1 MKKLDEEYK
10 KACAEETPDLW
21 NRIEA
26 GLPPKTEQTAKA
38 GTEPAKK
45 QSPAAAAPQWQG
57 NTPEGTSAPEAGT
70 GATET
75 GARVPVSGTQ
85 TQAAIRKVWVRYG
98 AFVAAAVMVLVTVP
112 GLLRMKQAKSTN
124 ENATSMGMQ
133 DMTAAGEHMTDMA
146 DAEEIAG
153 DSGDTEYADAFPGEC
168 DDAYSEE
175 AQNGTAQ
182 KNAAITEMLPGVSS
196 MELKVTSVEEY
207 DGYELVGVVSEDGT
221 FETKVDFPEEVKK
234 ELDFTLTEGEYYTFT
249 LRQDKDKD
257 FPGYHVVAVE
267 QKGE

>member
-38 GTEPAKK
+38 DTEPAKE
-45 QSPAAAAPQWQG
+45 QPRAAATEQPEGSAPE
-57 NTPEGTSAPEAGT
+57 TGTSAPKTA
-70 GATET
+70 
-75 GARVPVSGTQ
+75 PL

-112 GLLRMKQAKSTN
+112 GLLRMKQAKNTN
-124 ENATSMGMQ
+124 ENATSMNMQ
-133 DMTAAGEHMTDMA
+133 DMTAAGENTAGMA

-153 DSGDTEYADAFPGEC
+153 DNRDTEYADAFPGEC

-182 KNAAITEMLPGVSS
+182 ENAAVTEMLPGVSS

-234 ELDFTLTEGEYYTFT
+234 ELDFTLTEGEYYLFT
-249 LRQDKDKD
+249 IRQDKDKD
-257 FPGYHVVAVE
+257 FPGCHVIAVE
-267 QKGE
+267 QTGK

>member
-38 GTEPAKK
+38 DTEPATE
-45 QSPAAAAPQWQG
+45 QSPAAAAP
-57 NTPEGTSAPEAGT
+57 
-70 GATET
+70 
-75 GARVPVSGTQ
+75 Q

-112 GLLRMKQAKSTN
+112 GLLRMKQAKNTN
-124 ENATSMGMQ
+124 ENAVPMSMQ
-133 DMTAAGEHMTDMA
+133 DMTAAGEHTTGMA

-182 KNAAITEMLPGVSS
+182 ENAAVTEMLPGVSS

-207 DGYELVGVVSEDGT
+207 DGYELVGVVNEDGM

-257 FPGYHVVAVE
+257 FPGCHVIAVE
-267 QKGE
+267 QTGE